1 MQGKNTLP
9 KEPPQ
14 NLDLVPEII
23 VLWNLLKYTIVVG
36 PIAAEEKPI
45 CKRKHFLFLLNK
57 QLN

>member
-23 VLWNLLKYTIVVG
+23 VLWNLLNHTMVVG
-36 PIAAEEKPI
+36 PIAAEQKPI
-45 CKRKHFLFLLNK
+45 CKRKQWFLIFIK
-57 QLN
+57 